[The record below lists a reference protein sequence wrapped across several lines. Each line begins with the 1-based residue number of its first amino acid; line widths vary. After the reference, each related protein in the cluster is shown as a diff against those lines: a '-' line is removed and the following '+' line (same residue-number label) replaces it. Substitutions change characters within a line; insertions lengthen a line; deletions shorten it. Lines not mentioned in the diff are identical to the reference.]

1 VDRHFKFGLQ
11 VYHSKSQPA
20 DDKLSLKGAWSG
32 SCDPFVNF
40 RAPVLSLERTKLYMS
55 NLVCRLIAVI
65 ITTCVLKFH
74 SMGVH
79 LKSHDLLQFGEIS
92 VNISEMVQERDILTV
107 KDYNMIRYDT
117 ILYYTKCYFIVR
129 SKADISQLNV
139 PHESVPKI
147 IINDTIKLFL
157 TAISI

>member
-1 VDRHFKFGLQ
+1 MDRHFKFGLQ

-40 RAPVLSLERTKLYMS
+40 RAPVLSLERMKLYMS

-107 KDYNMIRYDT
+107 KDYDMIRYDTIRYDT
-117 ILYYTKCYFIVR
+117 ILYEV
-129 SKADISQLNV
+129 
-139 PHESVPKI
+139 
-147 IINDTIKLFL
+147 LFYRAL
-157 TAISI
+157 KS